1 MPHTNDVGSPTR
13 PDAEPVGYIGL
24 GNMGAPMA
32 TRLLSWPGG
41 LMVCDVR
48 DDAIAPFLDKG
59 ARSGNPA
66 ELAASCRV
74 VSVTVLDDAQVREV
88 VAGPEGLLAHAR
100 DGLVIAVHSTIADS
114 TAVELA
120 ALCAE
125 QGVGF
130 VDAPV
135 SGGAPGAADG
145 NLATMVGASQ
155 ADFEVVTPTFELW
168 AGLVV
173 HAGDPGAGTRMKLA
187 RNLLHFVSFT
197 ATAEAARL
205 AEAAG
210 LSVADLGTVVRHTD
224 AITGGAGA
232 IMYRDTAAP
241 VAPGDFWEGVFGHVR
256 GLGEK
261 DLALALGLGDRLGV
275 DLPLAAHSL
284 TGLGDA
290 LGVGP
295 GPLATDYEE
304 NHR

>member
-1 MPHTNDVGSPTR
+1 MPHTNDVGSPTSQGA
-13 PDAEPVGYIGL
+13 DLVGYIGL

-32 TRLLSWPGG
+32 TRLLEWPGG
-41 LMVCDVR
+41 LIVCDVR
-48 DDAIAPFLDKG
+48 DDAVAPFLDKG
-59 ARSGNPA
+59 ARSGSPA
-66 ELAASCRV
+66 ELAASCGL
-74 VSVTVLDDAQVREV
+74 VSVTVLDDAQVRDV
-88 VAGPEGLLAHAR
+88 VAGPDGLLAHAR
-100 DGLVIAVHSTIADS
+100 EGLVVAVHSTIADS

-120 ALCAE
+120 ELCAE
-125 QGVGF
+125 RGVGF

-135 SGGAPGAADG
+135 SGGAAGAADG
-145 NLATMVGASQ
+145 NLATMVGASE
-155 ADFEVVTPTFELW
+155 ADFAVVKPAFELW

-173 HAGDPGAGTRMKLA
+173 HAGAPGAGTRMKLA

-210 LSVADLGTVVRHTD
+210 LSVADLGNVVRHTD

-261 DLALALGLGDRLGV
+261 DLALALGLGDRLDV
-275 DLPLAAHSL
+275 DLPLAALSL

-295 GPLATDYEE
+295 GPIATEYEE